1 MPPDPEAT
9 ALKIAEQLRERG
21 HPEHAAHLRSALP
34 DRAGIALLH
43 ALQAACQTILT
54 AIEAIDPVCATI
66 VDELRLEVDK
76 RIKEATDHH

>member
-1 MPPDPEAT
+1 MPPDPESA
-9 ALKIAEQLRERG
+9 AHKVAETLQERG

-34 DRAGIALLH
+34 GRAGIALLH

-54 AIEAIDPVCATI
+54 AIEAIDPVCATM

-76 RIKEATDHH
+76 RIKEATDHY